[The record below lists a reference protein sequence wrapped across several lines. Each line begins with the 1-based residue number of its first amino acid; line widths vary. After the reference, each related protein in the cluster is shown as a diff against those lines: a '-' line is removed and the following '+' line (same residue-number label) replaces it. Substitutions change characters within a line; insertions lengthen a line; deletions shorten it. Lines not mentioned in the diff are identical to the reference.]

1 MARPGGA
8 VALVML
14 LALSAQAG
22 SDLPVRRALRVAGV
36 VVETTGCA
44 GVVAENP
51 QVIVTAKHCVKG
63 RTLRVRLSTGSERTA
78 WVVAVNDA
86 SDQAVLFLEEPADV
100 EPLAIVRRRQIP
112 GTVLYFEGNPER
124 PRFQNARL
132 DRIGRCPSLPDLPNA
147 LFTSIDGRPGDSG
160 APLVDGAAAIVGLVH
175 GGTRCHIA
183 TPAATL
189 ARLVDHVLGRYVV
202 ETTRLFG
209 RRTGVLL
216 DKASELGGAPAS
228 LTRPRSPCRGGGA
241 WHRGPRA

>member
-1 MARPGGA
+1 MDSMARPGGA

-22 SDLPVRRALRVAGV
+22 SDLPVRRALRVASV

-63 RTLRVRLSTGSERTA
+63 RTLRARPSTGPGRTA
-78 WVVAVNDA
+78 WVAAVNDA

-112 GTVLYFEGNPER
+112 GTVLYFEGNPGQ
-124 PRFQNARL
+124 PRFQSARL

-147 LFTSIDGRPGDSG
+147 LYTSIDGRPGDSG
-160 APLVDGAAAIVGLVH
+160 APLVDGGAEIVGLVP
-175 GGTRCHIA
+175 GGARCHIA
-183 TPAATL
+183 TPAGPL
-189 ARLVDHVLGRYVV
+189 ARLVDHVLGRDVV
-202 ETTRLFG
+202 ETTRAG
-209 RRTGVLL
+209 N
-216 DKASELGGAPAS
+216 A
-228 LTRPRSPCRGGGA
+228 
-241 WHRGPRA
+241 RADIT